1 MRNKV
6 DIKVFFGIAIIAV
19 GIVLFL
25 DNMGFGLRVNI
36 FDFWPL
42 VLVAIGLSQ
51 LVQPQEAR
59 QPLSGAIFLFLGLFF
74 LLDNLFYIPY
84 DFGDLWPILLII
96 IGYSILR
103 NHAWGAEKEGGNSDF
118 INLSFILGGGDHKFT
133 SQSLTGG
140 KITAIMGGGTIDLRQ
155 ASCEGDTLIIDT
167 FAFWGGIEIIVP
179 FHWTV
184 NIQGS
189 PIMGAIENTTSSP
202 AGIEGIEINLPP
214 KNLVIKGSAIMGG
227 VEVKN

>member
-59 QPLSGAIFLFLGLFF
+59 QPLSGTIFLFLGLFF

-96 IGYSILR
+96 IGYSILK
-103 NHAWGAEKEGGNSDF
+103 NHAWGEHKDGGTSDF